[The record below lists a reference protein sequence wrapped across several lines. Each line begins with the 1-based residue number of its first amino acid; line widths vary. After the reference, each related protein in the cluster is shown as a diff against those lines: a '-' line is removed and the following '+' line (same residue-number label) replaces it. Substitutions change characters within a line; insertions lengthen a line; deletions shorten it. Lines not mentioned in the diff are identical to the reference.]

1 MSNIHL
7 ANTLLCWNHRGP
19 GRTTSV
25 HGVLTPTLPS
35 KTTLLL
41 RPGKG
46 FDGWVGGVE
55 RGKKGRKKNLKT
67 IKHKP
72 RLYLERSGCCIPIP
86 DDLWDATEV
95 PLKRERM
102 REQLFSVTAHTAYHD
117 FPSGRLGQDYHN
129 LPPARPSSSLIN
141 SFLTW
146 RTYDRA
152 DLQCC
157 MSLRVRGSISR

>member
-55 RGKKGRKKNLKT
+55 RGKKGKKKSEN
-67 IKHKP
+67 
-72 RLYLERSGCCIPIP
+72 
-86 DDLWDATEV
+86 
-95 PLKRERM
+95 
-102 REQLFSVTAHTAYHD
+102 
-117 FPSGRLGQDYHN
+117 N
-129 LPPARPSSSLIN
+129 
-141 SFLTW
+141 
-146 RTYDRA
+146 
-152 DLQCC
+152 
-157 MSLRVRGSISR
+157 